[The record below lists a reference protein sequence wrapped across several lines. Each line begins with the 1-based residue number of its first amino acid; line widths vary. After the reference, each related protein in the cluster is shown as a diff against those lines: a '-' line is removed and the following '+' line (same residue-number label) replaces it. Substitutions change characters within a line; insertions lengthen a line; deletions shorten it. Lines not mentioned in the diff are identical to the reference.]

1 MASGLDLKAT
11 SQAQS
16 PGLPGPPA
24 RPSLVWLAAGF
35 VPVVALVAWRSL
47 VPPPLPDGAVCG
59 ELLAPTVLWRLG
71 LAAVVLGSV
80 AVMAA
85 FLHADRASL
94 LLRWPARPVIVLSAV
109 FALVVGP
116 LALWLGPLL
125 AEPFFGPVGYE
136 IAPQGKSLVVL
147 LAALVVAVANGTLEE
162 VAFRGALMGWGSRA
176 LGPLGA
182 NLLQAVVFGVVHV
195 GDDFTGNPLPV
206 MLAVG
211 VGGLIAGVFAQRTRS
226 LLLPIAVHAAFD
238 LPLYYAFACRV
249 A

>member
-1 MASGLDLKAT
+1 VASGIDLSTAPANT
-11 SQAQS
+11 DAA
-16 PGLPGPPA
+16 PAGPSS
-24 RPSLVWLAAGF
+24 RPPVAWLAAGF
-35 VPVVALVAWRSL
+35 VPVIVLVAWRFL
-47 VPPPLPDGAVCG
+47 LPPPLPTGDVCG

-71 LAAVVLGSV
+71 LAVAVLGSV

-94 LLRWPARPVIVLSAV
+94 LLTWPSRPVIILSIV

-116 LALWLGPLL
+116 LALWLGPML
-125 AEPFFGPVGYE
+125 AEPFFGQVGYRV
-136 IAPQGKSLVVL
+136 APRGAV
-147 LAALVVAVANGTLEE
+147 LAAFVAAMAVALANGTLEE
-162 VAFRGALMGWGSRA
+162 LTFRGALLGWGSRA

-182 NLLQAVVFGVVHV
+182 NVLQAIVFGLVHV
-195 GDDFTGNPLPV
+195 GGDFTGNPVPV

-211 VGGLIAGVFAQRTRS
+211 TGGFIAGVIVQRTRS

-249 A
+249 P

>member
-1 MASGLDLKAT
+1 MPAPT
-11 SQAQS
+11 
-16 PGLPGPPA
+16 GPPT
-24 RPSLVWLAAGF
+24 RSPLVWLAAGF

-71 LAAVVLGSV
+71 LAALVLGSV
-80 AVMAA
+80 ALMAA
-85 FLHADRASL
+85 VLHADRASL
-94 LLRWPARPVIVLSAV
+94 LLRWPARPVIVLSVV

-136 IAPQGKSLVVL
+136 IAPQGEV
-147 LAALVVAVANGTLEE
+147 LAALMAALVIALANGTLEE
-162 VAFRGALMGWGSRA
+162 VTFRGALMGWGSRA

-182 NLLQAVVFGVVHV
+182 NVLQAVVFGVVHV

-211 VGGLIAGVFAQRTRS
+211 VGGLIAGVIAQRTRS